1 MILRGQQGK
10 KDWRK
15 GKGIMEGK
23 RLKTAQR
30 KKKRWEQK
38 IWYKKY
44 WNDVTYYPI

>member
-23 RLKTAQR
+23 RLKTTQRR
-30 KKKRWEQK
+30 KKVKNHATQEK
-38 IWYKKY
+38 EVGAKDLI
-44 WNDVTYYPI
+44 